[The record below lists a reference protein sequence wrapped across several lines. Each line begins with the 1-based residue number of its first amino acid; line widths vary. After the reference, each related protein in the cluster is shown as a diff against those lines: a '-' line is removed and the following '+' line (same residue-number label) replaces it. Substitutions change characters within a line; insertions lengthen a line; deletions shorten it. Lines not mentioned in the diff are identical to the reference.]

1 MSGKQGMKRRA
12 ARSDSIRAELWA
24 SMRVLERDLFTIP
37 ALVQITPGSTEHNT
51 RKFLI
56 WLVRH
61 GYVVKVGNGGGGR
74 LGNHQ
79 RYKLASPDFIYPV
92 VCSKCGQPISAK
104 TCEPPFSKREKEKE
118 RNGDEQTGD
127 EP

>member
-1 MSGKQGMKRRA
+1 
-12 ARSDSIRAELWA
+12 
-24 SMRVLERDLFTIP
+24 MRVLERDFFTIP
-37 ALVQITPGSTEHNT
+37 ALVQITPGSTEDNT

-61 GYVVKVGNGGGGR
+61 GYVAKIGNGGGGR

-79 RYKLASPDFIYPV
+79 KYKLLSSDFTYPV
-92 VCSKCGQPISAK
+92 VCSKCSQPISAK
-104 TCEPPFSKREKEKE
+104 VCEPPFLKREREKEREEEK
-118 RNGDEQTGD
+118 QTGG